1 MIVDLTV
8 ICLNLGYHDENW
20 KERMESGVEVGKT
33 GCGWIAEG
41 ILAWEP
47 DR

>member
-1 MIVDLTV
+1 MIVDLMV

-20 KERMESGVEVGKT
+20 KEIVESGVEAGKM
-33 GCGWIAEG
+33 GCERITVG